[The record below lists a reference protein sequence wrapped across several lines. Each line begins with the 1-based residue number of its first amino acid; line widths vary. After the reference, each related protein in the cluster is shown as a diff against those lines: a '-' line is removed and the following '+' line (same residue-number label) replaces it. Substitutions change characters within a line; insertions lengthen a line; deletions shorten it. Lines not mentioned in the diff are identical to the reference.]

1 MNKAQLIKAISENSG
16 LSQKDTALFINSFVE
31 VVTDTVA
38 SGEKV
43 KIVDFGTFS
52 SKRRAPKL
60 GVNPKKPKEKI
71 NIPSKVV
78 PVFSAGKQFKNKVKK

>member
-43 KIVDFGTFS
+43 KIVDFGTFF

>member
-1 MNKAQLIKAISENSG
+1 MNKAQLIKAISEDSG
-16 LSQKDTALFINSFVE
+16 KSQKDTSLFLNSFAN
-31 VVTDTVA
+31 VVTGTVA

-43 KIVDFGTFS
+43 KLVDFGTFD
-52 SKRRAPKL
+52 SKVRAPKL

-78 PVFSAGKQFKNKVKK
+78 PVFSAGKAFKEKVKK